1 MKKHTGGLARF
12 LNDETQ
18 QAARH
23 LADDANRIVY
33 IDIDNIVSNPR
44 NFYGLRD
51 IDSLAGLI
59 AVSHMV
65 EPLIVCPEED
75 GKYML
80 LSGHRRRAA
89 VQKLLDDGDYEE
101 RKLPCIIHERRKI
114 TIPQENG
121 EEIVF
126 DESDVDLLHLIAS
139 NRGQRK
145 ERTMDEKLSE
155 VKYLEPFARAVFAQK
170 RKEHGKGM
178 VFRKFFAEEILDI
191 SSSKLQRLE
200 AIKKMSEK
208 VKTAVESGY
217 LRESSA
223 VRLSGMPLEQQDEVM
238 AWLEENGRKGT
249 MQDVEDAIKAVQP
262 KKPEMDSRGNEAQDE
277 LVSSATEDSGE
288 ESTVMESDTI
298 GEEAGTCCDEN
309 GGDGSEDLPDSRLP
323 HHRIED
329 EEDVAFLPDKNP
341 GVSQLMDV
349 PDSFDNPQKEAEDW
363 FRKERLAFYRSVYG
377 EAKHL
382 SESEPNERKA
392 AQWGIRASVARYHIA
407 ELMEKK

>member
-1 MKKHTGGLARF
+1 MKRHTGGLARF

-23 LADDANRIVY
+23 PADDANRIVY
-33 IDIDNIVSNPR
+33 IDIDDIVSNPR

-59 AVSHMV
+59 SVSHMV

-89 VQKLLDDGDYEE
+89 VQKLLEDGDYEE

-126 DESDVDLLHLIAS
+126 DESDVVLLHLIAS

-145 ERTMDEKLSE
+145 ERTMDERLSE

-200 AIKKMSEK
+200 SIKKMSDK

-223 VRLSGMPLEQQDEVM
+223 VRLSGMSLEKQDEVM

-262 KKPEMDSRGNEAQDE
+262 PKTEMEAKGDEAQDE
-277 LVSSATEDSGE
+277 PATANAATEGCDEESAVMASDTVGE
-288 ESTVMESDTI
+288 ETDASH
-298 GEEAGTCCDEN
+298 DEN
-309 GGDGSEDLPDSRLP
+309 ENHPDSSSS
-323 HHRIED
+323 HHHIED
-329 EEDVAFLPDKNP
+329 EEEAAFLPEKNNP
-341 GVSQLMDV
+341 GASQLMDI